1 MVTGEGGFDE
11 TSMEGKLAGE
21 VIVRARR
28 RNVPILLLAPRA
40 RAVPEDVHLESG
52 GRAWTAGDLERR
64 ARVAIRR
71 HLRLLAG

>member
-1 MVTGEGGFDE
+1 
-11 TSMEGKLAGE
+11 
-21 VIVRARR
+21 
-28 RNVPILLLAPRA
+28 
-40 RAVPEDVHLESG
+40 VPEDVHLESG